1 MKTEIIV
8 AIIAFLGTLVG
19 SFGGI
24 AATSKLTS
32 YRLQKLEEKVNKHN
46 EVVKRTYILEEQM
59 KVANHRIQD
68 LEDHEEKMLE
78 RK

>member
-1 MKTEIIV
+1 MQTEIIV

-68 LEDHEEKMLE
+68 LEDHEEKILE